1 MNLKKKLAVVSTHPI
16 QYQVPLFKKLKKE
29 GLDIDVFYASNHGFK
44 SKFKDKEFNKKFNWN
59 IDLLKGYKSYFSK
72 NQNQAID
79 SWRLSFDSL
88 EIFFKKKKY
97 DALLFFGWSNILFL
111 KAFYIAKKFQIPT
124 ILRVETNFHSKIRI
138 IKKIIKY
145 FILKILFKYIDYFLY
160 IGKLNREFYIKLG
173 VKNSKLFN
181 APYFV
186 DNNFFKKNSKKKIK
200 KNVKNCLFVGKL
212 IKRKNP
218 LLFLKV
224 ANYFK
229 NDKSLHFTLVGD
241 GELLK
246 SCKEYIKYKKL
257 KNVSIL
263 GFKNQKELVDIYK
276 NSDLLLVTSEYETWG
291 LVINEAMAS
300 GIPVIASNNC
310 GASFDL
316 ISKKT
321 GFIYKNEKD
330 LIKKILKIS
339 KSRKLENSMKKNVI
353 KKVKDYSIN
362 KTVLSIKKILYKL

>member
-1 MNLKKKLAVVSTHPI
+1 M
-16 QYQVPLFKKLKKE
+16 
-29 GLDIDVFYASNHGFK
+29 
-44 SKFKDKEFNKKFNWN
+44 
-59 IDLLKGYKSYFSK
+59 
-72 NQNQAID
+72 
-79 SWRLSFDSL
+79 
-88 EIFFKKKKY
+88 
-97 DALLFFGWSNILFL
+97 
-111 KAFYIAKKFQIPT
+111 
-124 ILRVETNFHSKIRI
+124 
-138 IKKIIKY
+138 
-145 FILKILFKYIDYFLY
+145 
-160 IGKLNREFYIKLG
+160 
-173 VKNSKLFN
+173 
-181 APYFV
+181 
-186 DNNFFKKNSKKKIK
+186 
-200 KNVKNCLFVGKL
+200 
-212 IKRKNP
+212 
-218 LLFLKV
+218 

-339 KSRKLENSMKKNVI
+339 KSRNLEKSMKKNVI